1 MKEIEYFVNT
11 ACATISL
18 NEGKKKAVAQE
29 PAVQPA
35 QVEKAATTKEF
46 GQSTNVKSEVFVIQK
61 YIERPLLIDE
71 RKFDIRLW
79 VLISF
84 DNRCYLFQEG
94 YVRTSSYKFTLDTI
108 NQPMVHLT
116 NNAIQ

>member
-11 ACATISL
+11 ACATISQT
-18 NEGKKKAVAQE
+18 EGKKKAVAQE

-35 QVEKAATTKEF
+35 QAEKAAATKEL
-46 GQSTNVKSEVFVIQK
+46 SLSANVKSEVFVIQK
-61 YIERPLLIDE
+61 YIERPLLIDG

-94 YVRTSSYKFTLDTI
+94 YIRTSSYKFTLDTI

-116 NNAIQ
+116 NNAVQ